1 MICDEPV
8 SALDASNRNHVLN
21 LLSELRGSLNLPI
34 IIISHDL
41 NSLAAI
47 ADRVVVLYRG
57 RIVEDGPIDK
67 VFAAPRHPYTAL
79 LIASTPSV
87 TESRSLR
94 AHQLRRQ
101 EGEQA
106 PPLGP
111 GACVFAPRCPF
122 ALAETCSAQPPL
134 GVVEPGWDH
143 ACSRHRDW
151 PNLARG
157 RS

>member
-1 MICDEPV
+1 LICDEPV

-41 NSLAAI
+41 GSLAAI

-57 RIVEDGPIDK
+57 KIVEDGPIDK

-79 LIASTPSV
+79 LIASTPHV
-87 TESRSLR
+87 THGRGLR

-101 EGEQA
+101 EGD
-106 PPLGP
+106 PVPLLGP

-122 ALAETCSAQPPL
+122 ALAETCSVQPPL
-134 GVVEPGWDH
+134 TEVEPGWSN
-143 ACSRHRDW
+143 ACNRHRDW

>member
-1 MICDEPV
+1 M
-8 SALDASNRNHVLN
+8 LN

-111 GACVFAPRCPF
+111 GACVFARTLPVRPR
-122 ALAETCSAQPPL
+122 
-134 GVVEPGWDH
+134 
-143 ACSRHRDW
+143 
-151 PNLARG
+151 
-157 RS
+157 